1 MDQRK
6 KRRALFDLE
15 DLLTY
20 RISSI
25 YSRLA
30 VGTAT
35 ELAKPFNLV
44 LREWRVMAMLARH
57 EPLSASELVA
67 RSPLDKAS
75 ASRAIANLT
84 RRKLVS
90 VSASEDDARV
100 KVVRLTDAGWDLYAQ
115 VAPKS
120 VARQK
125 AIMSALSAS
134 ERRDLVSMLERIERE
149 VIRYYSQMSAS

>member
-1 MDQRK
+1 MNQQK

-25 YSRLA
+25 YSRLS
-30 VGTAT
+30 VGTAM
-35 ELAKPFNLV
+35 ELSKPFNLV